1 MMGQANR
8 YSNQNLTATLWRKMR
23 RNGDI
28 RSLAQ
33 GFHRYKVVESGLNPC
48 LGPQCVLLATC
59 YCHIYLHNYLATICQ
74 LSPPIN

>member
-23 RNGDI
+23 GNGDI

-33 GFHRYKVVESGLNPC
+33 GST
-48 LGPQCVLLATC
+48 ATKWWSQDSTHVWVHSVC
-59 YCHIYLHNYLATICQ
+59 
-74 LSPPIN
+74 S